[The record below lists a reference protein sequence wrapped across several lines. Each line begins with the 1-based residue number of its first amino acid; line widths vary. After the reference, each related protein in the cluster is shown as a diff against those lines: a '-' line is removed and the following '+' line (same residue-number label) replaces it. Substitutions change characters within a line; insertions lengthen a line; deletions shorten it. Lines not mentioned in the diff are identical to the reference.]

1 VFGRRRRAG
10 AAHAVCGM
18 RTQTSTLTPVCVSLH
33 PPLSTHHTHTHTR
46 THAHTRTHT
55 HTPRHHTSFHTLVA
69 GGGDGTLNEL
79 VAALLARGAP
89 RHVAVAQ
96 LPLGT
101 ANDLASAGGISLV
114 RVCAHARARP
124 RCACVA
130 RAAAARARTAMPIGL
145 LRPHLPNNAPPPPS
159 HAHTRAHVHTHHA
172 TRHTPHASRITPHA
186 SPSGPL

>member
-1 VFGRRRRAG
+1 
-10 AAHAVCGM
+10 
-18 RTQTSTLTPVCVSLH
+18 
-33 PPLSTHHTHTHTR
+33 
-46 THAHTRTHT
+46 
-55 HTPRHHTSFHTLVA
+55 VA

-96 LPLGT
+96 LPLGP
-101 ANDLASAGGISLV
+101 ANDLASASGISLV

-145 LRPHLPNNAPPPPS
+145 LRLHLPNNAPPPPPPP
-159 HAHTRAHVHTHHA
+159 HA
-172 TRHTPHASRITPHA
+172 TRHTPHILLVAVAGLVRLRVLPF
-186 SPSGPL
+186 